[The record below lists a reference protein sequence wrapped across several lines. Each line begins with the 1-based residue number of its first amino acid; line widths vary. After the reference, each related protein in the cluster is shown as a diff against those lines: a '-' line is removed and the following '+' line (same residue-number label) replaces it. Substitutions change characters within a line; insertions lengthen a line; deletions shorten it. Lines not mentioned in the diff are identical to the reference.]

1 MHSDLESLTLDPIL
15 VIFKLAQFLPKMI
28 DLLFMPKIIFFCP
41 RFCNFV
47 VITLF

>member
-28 DLLFMPKIIFFCP
+28 DLLFTIVKICQSKP
-41 RFCNFV
+41 Y
-47 VITLF
+47 ITDI